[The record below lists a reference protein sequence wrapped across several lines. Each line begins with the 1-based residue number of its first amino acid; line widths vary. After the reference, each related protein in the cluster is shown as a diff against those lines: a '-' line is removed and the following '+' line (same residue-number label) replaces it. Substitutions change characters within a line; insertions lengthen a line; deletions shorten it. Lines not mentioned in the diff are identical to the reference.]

1 MTTARAEVDHGETEM
16 QSKLETLST
25 ALNAYQAAVRSS
37 DPHAAPRAESR
48 LMDACM
54 ACGASFD
61 EPSFEEWAAVR
72 VASWLQEG

>member
-1 MTTARAEVDHGETEM
+1 MTH
-16 QSKLETLST
+16 KLETLAT

-48 LMDACM
+48 LMDACL

-61 EPSFEEWAAVR
+61 ESSFEEWAAVR
-72 VASWLQEG
+72 VAAWRAAA